1 MRLQLLLREEAGILS
16 CVVRGAYSLADFLR
30 LADTVFAE
38 CTKRGVGRAFVD
50 ITDVTGEIPQID
62 RYRLGIYC
70 AEKRDRLNRLAVVA
84 RREIINW
91 MFENVATNRGL
102 TTCVTA
108 DPAYATNWLR
118 KAA

>member
-1 MRLQLLLREEAGILS
+1 MRLQLSFQEEPGFLS
-16 CVVRGAYSLADFLR
+16 CAVQGAYSLADFLR
-30 LADTVFAE
+30 LADAVFAE
-38 CTKRGVGRAFVD
+38 CRKRGTPRAVVD
-50 ITDVTGEIPQID
+50 ITAVTGDIPQID

-70 AEKRDRLNRLAVVA
+70 AEKREKLNRLAVVA

-108 DPAYATNWLR
+108 DPTYAANWLK

>member
-1 MRLQLLLREEAGILS
+1 MRLQVSLSEEAGLLS
-16 CVVRGAYSLADFLR
+16 VAVQGPYSLADFLR
-30 LADTVFAE
+30 LADRVFAE
-38 CTKRGVGRAFVD
+38 CTKRGLGRAYVD
-50 ITDVTGEIPQID
+50 ITGVTGEIPQID